1 VRHQLAMKCG
11 GASGGRGMRDERD
24 SARHTR
30 SDPSV
35 VPAAASS
42 DALADACRYPHSVS
56 DPCAVAA
63 VTSSCW
69 VWAERIPP
77 RREVPAGAGC
87 AGSRAWNPP
96 SSEECI
102 TGCPRRT
109 TRCLDLRIQMDTVD
123 LICKVHY

>member
-1 VRHQLAMKCG
+1 
-11 GASGGRGMRDERD
+11 MRDERD
-24 SARHTR
+24 SARHTGR
-30 SDPSV
+30 SDPSA
-35 VPAAASS
+35 VPTAASS

-56 DPCAVAA
+56 DPCAAAA

-69 VWAERIPP
+69 VWAERILP
-77 RREVPAGAGC
+77 RREVPARGRMHGE
-87 AGSRAWNPP
+87 SNVEFPV

-102 TGCPRRT
+102 AGCPRRT